1 MVVHYID
8 SCVPLV
14 NLGWDWRDRDHL
26 DDREKQRGSE
36 GLALLDWGKLRG

>member
-8 SCVPLV
+8 SCVPLG
-14 NLGWDWRDRDHL
+14 NLGWDWRDRESL
-26 DDREKQRGSE
+26 DDREESE